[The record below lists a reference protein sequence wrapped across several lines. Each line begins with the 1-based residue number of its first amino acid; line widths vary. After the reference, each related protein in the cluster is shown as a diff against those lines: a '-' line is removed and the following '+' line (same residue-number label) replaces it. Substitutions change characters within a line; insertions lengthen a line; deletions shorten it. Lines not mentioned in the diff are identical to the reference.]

1 MKQCMNCHRFLSD
14 RVDTCLYCQHEDFKK
29 LEFENSNIS
38 SSYKIYASEIIVD
51 DRAYTIGSPLGKG
64 GFGTVIEVKDM
75 TDNRDYA
82 MKVPLMFDEVYSN
95 NKANPE
101 EYITRSQKYLE
112 NEIETFF
119 KYMDDSFLY
128 IYKKGTA
135 YTISKGK
142 EVRFPVLIMELA
154 ECTVNDLIQYEDS
167 GGKIIFD
174 EKIKIIRE
182 TVNTI
187 SHLHSLNVLHRD
199 LSPANIFAVDRGKKI
214 SYVLG
219 DFGTTRRLAEM
230 ETTGKSTKIIGNSAY
245 MDPARFEK
253 KYQYDFRSDIYSLGI
268 IVVEVLMGQS
278 WLKVFGEENIS
289 HLLAVNFEREF
300 LLEEGAALIDD
311 KDIIKILRKAVKRN
325 PEDRYDSVDDF
336 RKALFEVLEIGS
348 KKLTQ
353 TPQTSDAAQKME
365 PGTRIVDFYFN
376 VPLPFETPDHT
387 FAQDIINYQ
396 EGKKIE
402 LSHFLGGK
410 IEFSDFTPRQVK
422 VENTSLYSVSATGS
436 AVLLNFKKNKFSSL
450 LDPVAHI
457 QKGLKGELHFKGTL
471 EIIGEQL

>member
-1 MKQCMNCHRFLSD
+1 MKQCVNCHRFLSD
-14 RVDTCLYCQHEDFKK
+14 RVDRCLYCMHEDFEE
-29 LEFENSNIS
+29 LEFASSAIS
-38 SSYKIYASEIIVD
+38 PNYTIYASEIIVD
-51 DRAYTIGSPLGKG
+51 DRAYTIGNPLGKG
-64 GFGTVIEVKDM
+64 GFGTVIEVKD
-75 TDNRDYA
+75 TINHQNCA
-82 MKVPLMFDEVYSN
+82 MKVPLMFDEVFSN
-95 NKANPE
+95 NKANRDDD
-101 EYITRSQKYLE
+101 IARSQKYLE
-112 NEIETFF
+112 NEIDTFL

-128 IYKKGTA
+128 IHKKGTA
-135 YTISKGK
+135 HTISKGK

-154 ECTVNDLIQYEDS
+154 EGTVNDLIQYEDS
-167 GGKIIFD
+167 GGKIVFD
-174 EKIKIIRE
+174 EKIKIVRE

-230 ETTGKSTKIIGNSAY
+230 ETSGKSTKIIGNSAY

-253 KYQYDFRSDIYSLGI
+253 KYQYDFRTDIYSLGI

-289 HLLAVNFEREF
+289 HLLTVDFEREF
-300 LLEEGAALIDD
+300 LLEEGAAVIND
-311 KDIIKILRKAVKRN
+311 KDIIEILRKAVKRN
-325 PEDRYDSVDDF
+325 PEDRYSSMDDF
-336 RKALFEVLEIGS
+336 RKALFEVLEISS

-353 TPQTSDAAQKME
+353 TPETPGTARKME
-365 PGTRIVDFYFN
+365 TRTRIFDFYFT
-376 VPLPFETPDHT
+376 VPLPFETPDQT
-387 FAQDIINYQ
+387 FAQDIIIYR

-402 LSHFLGGK
+402 LSNFLGGK

-422 VENTSLYSVSATGS
+422 VENTSLYSVSTTGN
-436 AVLLNFKKNKFSSL
+436 AVLLNFKNNEFSRL

-457 QKGLKGELHFKGTL
+457 QKDLKGELHFKVTL
-471 EIIGEQL
+471 EIMGEQL

>member
-14 RVDTCLYCQHEDFKK
+14 RVNTCLYCKHEGFNE
-29 LEFENSNIS
+29 LEFAS
-38 SSYKIYASEIIVD
+38 SAINPNYTIYASEIIVD
-51 DRAYTIGSPLGKG
+51 DQAYTISNLLGKG

-75 TDNRDYA
+75 ADNRNYA
-82 MKVPLMFDEVYSN
+82 MKVPLMFDEVFSN

-101 EYITRSQKYLE
+101 EDIARSQKYLE
-112 NEIETFF
+112 NEIDTFL

-154 ECTVNDLIQYEDS
+154 ECTINDLIQYEDNE
-167 GGKIIFD
+167 GKIIYD

-230 ETTGKSTKIIGNSAY
+230 ETGGKSTKIIGNSAY

-253 KYQYDFRSDIYSLGI
+253 KYQYDLRTDIYSLGI
-268 IVVEVLMGQS
+268 IVVEVLMGKS

-289 HLLAVNFEREF
+289 HLLTVDFEKEF
-300 LLEEGAALIDD
+300 LLAEGAAVIYD
-311 KDIIKILRKAVKRN
+311 KDIIEILRKAVKRN

-336 RKALFEVLEIGS
+336 RKGLFEVLEINS

-353 TPQTSDAAQKME
+353 TPKTSDTSKKME
-365 PGTRIVDFYFN
+365 SRNRIFDFYFT
-376 VPLPFETPDHT
+376 VPLPFEAPDHT
-387 FAQDIINYQ
+387 FAQDIIIYQ

-402 LSHFLGGK
+402 LSNFLGGK
-410 IEFSDFTPRQVK
+410 IEFEDFIPRQVK
-422 VENTSLYSVSATGS
+422 VENTSLYSASATGS
-436 AVLLNFKKNKFSSL
+436 AVLLNFKKKEFTRL
-450 LDPVAHI
+450 LDPVTHI
-457 QKGLKGELHFKGTL
+457 QKDLEGELHFKGTL